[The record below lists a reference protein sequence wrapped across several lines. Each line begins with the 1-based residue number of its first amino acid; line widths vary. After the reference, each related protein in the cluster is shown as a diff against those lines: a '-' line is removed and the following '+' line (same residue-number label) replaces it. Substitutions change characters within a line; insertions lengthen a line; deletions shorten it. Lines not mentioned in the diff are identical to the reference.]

1 MEDEIWRIIVGT
13 VSGLQKLHDLN
24 IFHRD
29 IKSANVFLDKTGE
42 ARLGD
47 LNVSKVAK
55 AGILYTQTG
64 TPYYASPEV
73 WNDTPYS
80 SQSDIWSLGCVF
92 YESLALLPPFRAS
105 DMNALYKK
113 VVKGVY
119 EEPPSVYSND
129 LKRLIGMMINVRP
142 DMRPTCSQIL
152 LSKEVQRNIKTYNIS
167 TSQLAL
173 NQKSS
178 QVFANS

>member
-1 MEDEIWRIIVGT
+1 MLMEDEIWRIVVGT
-13 VSGLQKLHDLN
+13 VAGLKKLHDMK

-29 IKSANVFLDKTGE
+29 IKSANVFLEKTGE

-73 WNDTPYS
+73 WNDSPYS

-92 YESLALLPPFRAS
+92 YEALVLLPPFRAS

-113 VVKGVY
+113 VVRGAY

-129 LKRLIGMMINVRP
+129 LKRLIRMMLNVNSA
-142 DMRPTCSQIL
+142 MRPTC
-152 LSKEVQRNIKTYNIS
+152 K
-167 TSQLAL
+167 
-173 NQKSS
+173 
-178 QVFANS
+178 